1 MKCSSIIQDMT
12 NWVIDHPDAE
22 LPERLQTHVNQ
33 CQKCR
38 IELESVKGW
47 TNLLRPNRIEWTPE
61 EKFYERLTEQA
72 LREKRRAALTD
83 STRRDFD
90 LDSTGW
96 FSIFHQHSYRLL
108 TSLTVLLII
117 LIPLGFWINT
127 TVNTIGEFDYKSGRV
142 LAHANGSLNANK
154 GHTLKSNT
162 TVQTTQGAE
171 SIVHLKS
178 GAEICVA
185 PLSQVTF
192 MGRKNVRIDRGKAFF
207 NIPKQKSGFIVQLP
221 SGMVRVLGTAF
232 EISVARGTSTVKV
245 TRGVVEVLSGQASVK
260 VAMGM
265 KSMVQPLK
273 NPTAP
278 ASVNL
283 SNTVRWVNDIHQR
296 RNQEELRI
304 YYPSLAAP
312 TPLSGVQP

>member
-12 NWVIDHPDAE
+12 NWIIDHPDDD
-22 LPERLQTHVNQ
+22 LPERIQSHLNQ

-38 IELESVKGW
+38 DELESVKGW
-47 TNLLRPNRIEWTPE
+47 ANLLRPNRIEWTPE
-61 EKFYERLTEQA
+61 ENFYERLTEQA

-83 STRRDFD
+83 STRRDFA
-90 LDSTGW
+90 LDVTGW
-96 FSIFHQHSYRLL
+96 LSIFHQPSYRLL
-108 TSLTVLLII
+108 SSLAVLL
-117 LIPLGFWINT
+117 LVFIPLGLWINT

-142 LAHANGSLNANK
+142 MAHANGSLDASK
-154 GHTLKSNT
+154 GRTLKSNT

-171 SIVHLKS
+171 SIVQLKS
-178 GAEICVA
+178 GAEVCVA

-192 MGRKNVRIDRGKAFF
+192 IGRKNVRIDRGKAFF

-232 EISVARGTSTVKV
+232 EISVVRGTSTVKV
-245 TRGVVEVLSGQASVK
+245 TRGVVEVLNGKATVN
-260 VAMGM
+260 VTMGM

-273 NPTAP
+273 NPTDP